1 MTSKKEDVVTL
12 LKEKV
17 ALVTG
22 ASRGLGKGIA
32 QALGE
37 AGAIV
42 YVTGRTENVTNA
54 TVPLP
59 GTIHETAEIVSQ
71 SGGQGIAVR
80 CDHSQDDQVQALFER
95 IKTESGRLDILV
107 NNVWSG
113 YQAMQRGK
121 GGFET
126 PFWKMPPTFWDTM
139 FTVGVRGQYVASVY
153 AAQMMVEQ
161 QSGLIANISYSAGTR
176 YVSNVAY
183 GVSKAAVDKMAQDMA
198 HELRRY
204 GVAVVSLWP
213 GHVRTEMVLA
223 RRGGK
228 PLPYAETPHFVGRS
242 IVALAQDGQVMAKSG
257 QILNTRQLAREYGFT
272 DIDGTVP
279 PLDKGL

>member
-1 MTSKKEDVVTL
+1 MTSKKEDVVTP

-37 AGAIV
+37 AGATV
-42 YVTGRTENVTNA
+42 YVTGRTENGANA

-59 GTIHETAEIVSQ
+59 GTIHETAEIVIQ
-71 SGGQGIAVR
+71 AGGHGIAVR
-80 CDHSQDDQVQALFER
+80 CDHSQDDQIQALFER

-113 YQAMQRGK
+113 YQAMQRGQ
-121 GGFET
+121 GGFQT
-126 PFWKMPPTFWDTM
+126 AFWKMPPAFWDTM
-139 FTVGVRGQYVASVY
+139 FTVGVRGHYVASVY

-161 QSGLIANISYSAGTR
+161 QSGLITNISYSAGTR
-176 YVSNVAY
+176 YVFNVAY

-204 GVAVVSLWP
+204 GVAAVSVWP
-213 GHVRTEMVLA
+213 GHVRREMVLA

-228 PLPYAETPHFVGRS
+228 PLPYAESPRFVGRS
-242 IVALAQDGQVMAKSG
+242 IVALAQDAQVMEKS
-257 QILNTRQLAREYGFT
+257 
-272 DIDGTVP
+272 
-279 PLDKGL
+279 

>member
-1 MTSKKEDVVTL
+1 MMKP

-42 YVTGRTENVTNA
+42 YVTGRTENAANA

-59 GTIHETAEIVSQ
+59 GTIHETAQIVTQ

-80 CDHSQDDQVQALFER
+80 CDHSQDDQIQALFER
-95 IKTESGRLDILV
+95 IKVDFGRLDILV
-107 NNVWSG
+107 NNAWSG
-113 YQAMQRGK
+113 YQTMQRGQ

-139 FTVGVRGQYVASVY
+139 FTVGVRGTYVASVY

-183 GVSKAAVDKMAQDMA
+183 GASKAAVDKMAQDMA

-204 GVAVVSLWP
+204 GVAVVSIWP

-228 PLPYAETPHFVGRS
+228 PLPYAESPHFVGRS
-242 IVALAQDGQVMAKSG
+242 IVALAQDAQVMAKSG
-257 QILNTRQLAREYGFT
+257 QILRTRQLAREYGFT

>member
-1 MTSKKEDVVTL
+1 ML
-12 LKEKV
+12 PLKEKV

-37 AGAIV
+37 AGATV
-42 YVTGRTENVTNA
+42 YVTGRTENGANA

-71 SGGQGIAVR
+71 AGGHGIAVR
-80 CDHSQDDQVQALFER
+80 CDHSQDDQIQALFER

-113 YQAMQRGK
+113 YQDMQRGQ

-126 PFWKMPPTFWDTM
+126 AFWKMPPAFWDAM
-139 FTVGVRGQYVASVY
+139 FTVGVRGHYVASVY
-153 AAQMMVEQ
+153 AAQMMVER
-161 QSGLIANISYSAGTR
+161 QSGLIANISYSAGAR

-183 GVSKAAVDKMAQDMA
+183 GASKAAVDKMAQDMA

-228 PLPYAETPHFVGRS
+228 PLPYAESPRFVGCS
-242 IVALAQDGQVMAKSG
+242 IVALAQDPQVMAKSG
-257 QILNTRQLAREYGFT
+257 QILRTRPLAHEYGFT
-272 DIDGTVP
+272 DIDGAVP